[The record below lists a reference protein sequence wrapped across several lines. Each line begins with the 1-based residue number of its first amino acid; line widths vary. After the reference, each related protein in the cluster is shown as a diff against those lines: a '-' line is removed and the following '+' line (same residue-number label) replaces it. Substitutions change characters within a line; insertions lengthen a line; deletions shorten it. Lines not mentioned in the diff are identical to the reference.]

1 MEMVMDMWRVNPSRC
16 DPPEQWVP
24 REPASGCIGWLVA
37 QPVDER
43 RFMVAGG
50 QFDVDAFDDASV
62 GTFFPLTKDGYRAA
76 HVALRRRLRQLGHVR
91 QEGSTV
97 DIFCNDPLPLP
108 A

>member
-1 MEMVMDMWRVNPSRC
+1 MEMVMDMWRVNPCRC
-16 DPPEQWVP
+16 DPPEEWVA

-43 RFMVAGG
+43 LFVVAGG

-62 GTFFPLTKDGYRAA
+62 GTFFPLTQDGYRAA
-76 HVALRRRLRQLGHVR
+76 HVALRRRLRHLGHVL
-91 QEGSTV
+91 QGENTV
-97 DIFCNDPLPLP
+97 DPFPYEPLPLP